1 MSQNTAFNRIKR
13 EIGIK
18 KCVILDGD
26 VGDVYLNQKKQIVDL
41 KQYLMDMLKDLD
53 YDDILYWDRVDGL
66 DGDVSRLDLL
76 EEVEIEGEEYAFED
90 DEQEETAERKDANT
104 GSGLFKE
111 PAEIFNI
118 VYKNLKKP
126 NHKIAFVLNWADYVF
141 TAGGQLPPDEREL
154 LTLLGK
160 AIKDKKVEYLSA
172 EVNESCVI
180 LITNKLSMFPISFY
194 QGNPEVACLTLPR
207 PDREERERMLEKV
220 ESGFDVK
227 MKPGET
233 LMTSDKKNEF
243 VDMLDDFTNREII
256 QMARLSRK
264 EPRMPFEQLYLLF
277 KYGEKD
283 NPWEKLDY
291 KAVKN
296 IKRILGERVVGQEEA
311 IEKIEKVVVKAY
323 MGLSGIHKSSS
334 RSAPKGVLFFV
345 GPTGVG
351 KTELSK
357 ALAKFLFG
365 DEQTCIRFD
374 MSEYA
379 QENSDQKLI
388 GAPPGYV
395 GYEEGGQLTNAV
407 KEKPFSIIL
416 FDEIE
421 KAAKPN
427 PRILD
432 IFLQILEDGRLTDS
446 KGETVYFSESVI
458 IFTSN
463 LGASE
468 VSDSGSNEDVA
479 QEFIKIVK
487 NYFDNEIKRPEILGR
502 IGYSNI
508 VPFNFIRDTEF
519 AVKIAKSKLRPVQRG
534 IAEKYRID
542 LEFEDE
548 LKFVNYILGGA
559 DSSKGG
565 RDILNSINDKL
576 LDELAMFLF
585 ENKQD
590 LSVMRGA
597 KVLVKTHQDKLEF
610 SFENE

>member
-1 MSQNTAFNRIKR
+1 MALSTTFQRLKR

-18 KCVILDGD
+18 KCVILDGN
-26 VGDVYLNQKKQIVDL
+26 VGDVYLNEKKQIVDL
-41 KQYLMDMLKDLD
+41 KQYLMDMLKSMD
-53 YDDILYWDRVDGL
+53 YDDVLYWDRIDGM
-66 DGDVSRLDLL
+66 DGDVSRLDVIDKV
-76 EEVEIEGEEYAFED
+76 EVEGDAYDFSDEEEPKK
-90 DEQEETAERKDANT
+90 EQKT

-118 VYKNLKKP
+118 VFKNLKKP
-126 NHKIAFVLNWADYVF
+126 NRKITFVLNWADYLF
-141 TAGGQLPPDEREL
+141 SSGGQLPPDEREL
-154 LTLLGK
+154 LTMLGK
-160 AIKDKKVEYLSA
+160 ALKDKKVEYLNS
-172 EVNESCVI
+172 EVNESTVI
-180 LITNKLSMFPISFY
+180 LVTSKIAMFPISFY
-194 QGNPEVACLTLPR
+194 QGNPEVSCLTLSK
-207 PDREERERMLEKV
+207 PDRIERKKMIEKI
-220 ESGFDVK
+220 ENGFEIK
-227 MKPGET
+227 LKAGET
-233 LMTSDKKNEF
+233 LLTCDKKNEY

-256 QMARLSRK
+256 QLARLSRK
-264 EPRMPFEQLYLLF
+264 EGKLPFEQLYLLF

-291 KAVKN
+291 NAVKN
-296 IKRILGERVVGQEEA
+296 IRKILGERVVGQDEA

-323 MGLSGIHKSSS
+323 MGLTGIHKSSS

-365 DEQTCIRFD
+365 DEQACIRFD

-468 VSDSGSNEDVA
+468 VSDSGTNEDVA

-508 VPFNFIRDTEF
+508 VPFNFIRDKEF
-519 AVKIAKSKLRPVQRG
+519 AVKIAKSKLIPVQRA

-548 LKFVNYILGGA
+548 LKFINYILGGA

-565 RDILNSINDKL
+565 RDILNAINDKL
-576 LDELAMFLF
+576 LDELAMFMF

-590 LSVMRGA
+590 LSSFKGA
-597 KVLVKTHQDKLEF
+597 KILVKTTKEGLDF
-610 SFENE
+610 SFEND

>member
-1 MSQNTAFNRIKR
+1 MTHLNFVDNLEAGLGSKAWGRDDFYTNSLNEQYEALKPKLGSYAPDTLQQFIAQIFPTVSKEYYVSLPGFDRAIKENRRGKQCIYNLVIR
-13 EIGIK
+13 AK
-18 KCVILDGD
+18 KDIYSRTLPDNYDVIIIGD
-26 VGDVYLNQKKQIVDL
+26 VTFGNVIDISVKGIELIDV
-41 KQYLMDMLKDLD
+41 
-53 YDDILYWDRVDGL
+53 DIAKY
-66 DGDVSRLDLL
+66 
-76 EEVEIEGEEYAFED
+76 GE
-90 DEQEETAERKDANT
+90 K
-104 GSGLFKE
+104 S
-111 PAEIFNI
+111 
-118 VYKNLKKP
+118 VYC
-126 NHKIAFVLNWADYVF
+126 
-141 TAGGQLPPDEREL
+141 T
-154 LTLLGK
+154 
-160 AIKDKKVEYLSA
+160 
-172 EVNESCVI
+172 
-180 LITNKLSMFPISFY
+180 
-194 QGNPEVACLTLPR
+194 PEVACLTLSK
-207 PDREERERMLEKV
+207 PDRAEREKMMEKI
-220 ESGFDVK
+220 ESGFEVK
-227 MKPGET
+227 LKPGET
-233 LMTSDKKNEF
+233 LMTCDKKNEY

-256 QMARLSRK
+256 QLARLSRK
-264 EPRMPFEQLYLLF
+264 EGKMPFEQLYLLF

-291 KAVKN
+291 NAVKK
-296 IKRILGERVVGQEEA
+296 IKKILAERVVGQEEA

-323 MGLSGIHKSSS
+323 MGLTGIHKSSS

-365 DEQTCIRFD
+365 DEQACIRFD

-468 VSDSGSNEDVA
+468 VSSSGSNEEIA
-479 QEFIKIVK
+479 EEFIKIVK

-508 VPFNFIRDTEF
+508 VPFNFIKDKEF
-519 AVKIAKSKLRPVQRG
+519 SIKIARSKLRPVQKA

-548 LKFVNYILGGA
+548 LKFINYILGGA

-565 RDILNSINDKL
+565 RDILNAINDKL
-576 LDELAMFLF
+576 LDELYC
-585 ENKQD
+585 
-590 LSVMRGA
+590 
-597 KVLVKTHQDKLEF
+597 LVKTRL
-610 SFENE
+610 

>member
-1 MSQNTAFNRIKR
+1 MALTTTFNRLRR

-18 KCVILDGD
+18 RCVIVEGN
-26 VGDVYLNQKKQIVDL
+26 VGDVYLNEKKQIVDL
-41 KQYLMDMLKDLD
+41 KQYLMDMLKSMD
-53 YDDILYWDRVDGL
+53 YDDVLYWDRIDGVDG
-66 DGDVSRLDLL
+66 DISRLTVIDKV
-76 EEVEIEGEEYAFED
+76 EVEGDAYAFDDDEEEQPKED
-90 DEQEETAERKDANT
+90 DEKT

-111 PAEIFNI
+111 PVEIFNI
-118 VYKNLKKP
+118 IFKNLKKP
-126 NHKIAFVLNWADYVF
+126 NRKTAFVLNWADYLF
-141 TAGGQLPPDEREL
+141 TTGGQLSPDEREL

-160 AIKDKKVEYLSA
+160 AIKDKKVDYLSA
-172 EVNESCVI
+172 EVNESTVV
-180 LITNKLSMFPISFY
+180 LVTSKLAMFPISFY
-194 QGNPEVACLTLPR
+194 QGNAEVSCLTLSK
-207 PDREERERMLEKV
+207 PDRKEREKMMEKI
-220 ESGFDVK
+220 ESGFEVK
-227 MKPGET
+227 LKPGET
-233 LMTSDKKNEF
+233 LMTCDKKNEYI
-243 VDMLDDFTNREII
+243 DMLDDFTNREII
-256 QMARLSRK
+256 QLARLSRK
-264 EPRMPFEQLYLLF
+264 EGKLPFEQLYLLF

-291 KAVKN
+291 KSVKS
-296 IKRILGERVVGQEEA
+296 IKKILAERVVGQEEA

-323 MGLSGIHKSSS
+323 MGLTGIHKSSS

-365 DEQTCIRFD
+365 DEQACIRFD

-468 VSDSGSNEDVA
+468 VASSGSNDEIA
-479 QEFIKIVK
+479 NEFINIVK

-508 VPFNFIRDTEF
+508 VPFNFIKDRDFT
-519 AVKIAKSKLRPVQRG
+519 VKIAKSKLIPVQRA

-542 LEFEDE
+542 LVFEDE
-548 LKFVNYILGGA
+548 LKFIDYILGGA

-565 RDILNSINDKL
+565 RDILNAINDKL
-576 LDELAMFLF
+576 LDELSMFMF

-590 LSVMRGA
+590 LSSFKGA
-597 KVLVKTHQDKLEF
+597 KIVVGVAKDKLHFEF
-610 SFENE
+610 DND

>member
-1 MSQNTAFNRIKR
+1 MALTTTFNRLRR

-18 KCVILDGD
+18 RCVIVEGN
-26 VGDVYLNQKKQIVDL
+26 VGDVYLNEKKQIVDL
-41 KQYLMDMLKDLD
+41 KQYLMDMLKSMD
-53 YDDILYWDRVDGL
+53 YDDVLYWDRIDGVDG
-66 DGDVSRLDLL
+66 DISRLTVIDKV
-76 EEVEIEGEEYAFED
+76 EVEGDAYAFDDDEEEQPKED
-90 DEQEETAERKDANT
+90 DEKT

-111 PAEIFNI
+111 PVEIFNI
-118 VYKNLKKP
+118 IFKNLKKP
-126 NHKIAFVLNWADYVF
+126 NRKTAFVLNWADYLF
-141 TAGGQLPPDEREL
+141 TTGGQLSPDEREL

-160 AIKDKKVEYLSA
+160 AIKDKKVDYLSA
-172 EVNESCVI
+172 EVNESTVV
-180 LITNKLSMFPISFY
+180 LVTSKLAMFPISFY
-194 QGNPEVACLTLPR
+194 QGNAEVSCLTLSK
-207 PDREERERMLEKV
+207 PDRKEREKMMEKI
-220 ESGFDVK
+220 ESGFEVK
-227 MKPGET
+227 LKPGET
-233 LMTSDKKNEF
+233 LMTCDKKNEYI
-243 VDMLDDFTNREII
+243 DMLDDFTNREII
-256 QMARLSRK
+256 QLARLSRK
-264 EPRMPFEQLYLLF
+264 EGKLPFEQLYLLF

-291 KAVKN
+291 KSVKS
-296 IKRILGERVVGQEEA
+296 IKKILAERVVGQEEA
-311 IEKIEKVVVKAY
+311 IEKIERVVVKAY
-323 MGLSGIHKSSS
+323 MGLTGIHKSSS

-365 DEQTCIRFD
+365 DEQACIRFD

-468 VSDSGSNEDVA
+468 VASSGSNEDIA
-479 QEFIKIVK
+479 EEFIKIVK

-508 VPFNFIRDTEF
+508 VPFNFIKDRDFT
-519 AVKIAKSKLRPVQRG
+519 VKIAKSKLIPVQRA

-542 LEFEDE
+542 LVFEDE
-548 LKFVNYILGGA
+548 LKFIDYILGGA

-565 RDILNSINDKL
+565 RDILNAINDKL
-576 LDELAMFLF
+576 LDELAMFMF

-590 LSVMRGA
+590 LSSFKGA
-597 KVLVKTHQDKLEF
+597 KIVVGVAKDKLHFEF
-610 SFENE
+610 DND

>member
-1 MSQNTAFNRIKR
+1 MALITAFNRLKR

-18 KCVILDGD
+18 RCIIIDGN
-26 VGDVYLNQKKQIVDL
+26 VGDVYLNEKKQIVDL
-41 KQYLMDMLKDLD
+41 KTYLMDMLKTME
-53 YDDILYWDRVDGL
+53 YDDVLYWDRVDGL
-66 DGDVSRLDLL
+66 DGDVSRLSVID
-76 EEVEIEGEEYAFED
+76 EIEVEGDAYSFGDEDEKPNEE
-90 DEQEETAERKDANT
+90 QKT
-104 GSGLFKE
+104 GSGQFKE
-111 PAEIFNI
+111 PSEIFNI
-118 VYKNLKKP
+118 VFKNLKKP
-126 NHKIAFVLNWADYVF
+126 NRKTAFVLNWADYLF
-141 TAGGQLPPDEREL
+141 TSGGQLPPDEREL

-160 AIKDKKVEYLSA
+160 AVKDKKVAYLSS
-172 EVNESCVI
+172 EVNESTVI
-180 LITNKLSMFPISFY
+180 LITSKLAMFPISFY
-194 QGNPEVACLTLPR
+194 QANPEVACVTLSR
-207 PDREERERMLEKV
+207 PDRLEREKMLEKI

-227 MKPGET
+227 LKPGES
-233 LMTSDKKNEF
+233 LMTCEKKNEY

-264 EPRMPFEQLYLLF
+264 EGKMPFEQLYLLF

-291 KAVKN
+291 NAVKN
-296 IKRILGERVVGQEEA
+296 IKKILSERVVGQEEA
-311 IEKIEKVVVKAY
+311 IEKVEKVVVKAY
-323 MGLSGIHKSSS
+323 MGLTGIHKSSS

-365 DEQTCIRFD
+365 DEQACIRFD

-468 VSDSGSNEDVA
+468 VSSNGSNEEVA

-508 VPFNFIRDTEF
+508 VPFNFIKDREF
-519 AVKIAKSKLRPVQRG
+519 SVKIARSKLRPVQRA
-534 IAEKYRID
+534 ILEKYRID

-548 LKFVNYILGGA
+548 LKFIDYILGGA

-565 RDILNSINDKL
+565 RDILNAINDKL
-576 LDELAMFLF
+576 LDELAMFMF
-585 ENKQD
+585 ENKAD
-590 LSVMRGA
+590 LSSFKGA
-597 KVLVKTHQDKLEF
+597 KILVKTVKNGLDF
-610 SFENE
+610 SFEND

>member
-1 MSQNTAFNRIKR
+1 MALSTTFNRLKR

-18 KCVILDGD
+18 KCVIVEGN
-26 VGDVYLNQKKQIVDL
+26 VGDVYLNAKKQIVDL
-41 KQYLMDMLKDLD
+41 KQYLMDMLKSMD
-53 YDDILYWDRVDGL
+53 YDDVLYWDRVDGV
-66 DGDVSRLDLL
+66 DGDVSRLDVVDRV
-76 EEVEIEGEEYAFED
+76 EVEGDAYSFD
-90 DEQEETAERKDANT
+90 DEEEDAPKEEQKT

-118 VYKNLKKP
+118 IFKNLKKP
-126 NHKIAFVLNWADYVF
+126 NRKIAFVMNWADYLF
-141 TAGGQLPPDEREL
+141 SAGGQLPPDEREL
-154 LTLLGK
+154 LILLGK
-160 AIKDKKVEYLSA
+160 AIKDKKVDYLSS
-172 EVNESCVI
+172 EINESTVV
-180 LITNKLSMFPISFY
+180 LITSKLSMFPISFY
-194 QGNPEVACLTLPR
+194 QGNPEVSCLTLSK
-207 PDREERERMLEKV
+207 PDREEREMMIEKI

-227 MKPGET
+227 LKPGESLLT
-233 LMTSDKKNEF
+233 CDKKNEYI
-243 VDMLDDFTNREII
+243 DMLDDFTNREIV

-264 EPRMPFEQLYLLF
+264 EGKMPFEQLYLLF

-291 KAVKN
+291 KAVRN
-296 IKRILGERVVGQEEA
+296 IRKILSERVVGQDEA
-311 IEKIEKVVVKAY
+311 IAKIEKVVVKAY
-323 MGLSGIHKSSS
+323 MGLTGIHKSSS

-365 DEQTCIRFD
+365 DEQACIRFD

-407 KEKPFSIIL
+407 REKPFSIIL

-468 VSDSGSNEDVA
+468 VSSSGSNEEVA
-479 QEFIKIVK
+479 EEFIKIVK

-508 VPFNFIRDTEF
+508 VPFNFIKDKEF
-519 AVKIAKSKLRPVQRG
+519 SVKIARSKLRPVQRA

-548 LKFVNYILGGA
+548 LKFINYILGGA

-565 RDILNSINDKL
+565 RDILNAINDKL
-576 LDELAMFLF
+576 LDELAMFMF

-590 LSVMRGA
+590 LSSFKGA
-597 KVLVKTHQDKLEF
+597 KILVKTNKNGLEF
-610 SFENE
+610 SFEND

>member
-1 MSQNTAFNRIKR
+1 MALSTTFNRLKRELGIKR
-13 EIGIK
+13 
-18 KCVILDGD
+18 CVIIDGN
-26 VGDVYLNQKKQIVDL
+26 VGDIYLNEKKQLVDL
-41 KQYLMDMLKDLD
+41 KQYLMDMLKAMD
-53 YDDILYWDRVDGL
+53 YDDVLYWDRVDGV
-66 DGDVSRLDLL
+66 DGDISRLDIVDKV
-76 EEVEIEGEEYAFED
+76 EVQGDDYFLDED
-90 DEQEETAERKDANT
+90 DKDLKEQNT

-111 PAEIFNI
+111 PVEIFNI
-118 VYKNLKKP
+118 VFKNLKKP
-126 NHKIAFVLNWADYVF
+126 NRKTAFVLNWADYLF
-141 TAGGQLPPDEREL
+141 SSGGQLPPDEREL

-160 AIKDKKVEYLSA
+160 AIKDRKVEYLSSD
-172 EVNESCVI
+172 VNESTIV
-180 LITNKLSMFPISFY
+180 LITSKLSMFPIAFY
-194 QGNPEVACLTLPR
+194 QGNPEVSCLTLSK
-207 PDREERERMLEKV
+207 PDREERENMLEKI

-227 MKPGET
+227 LKPGESLLT
-233 LMTSDKKNEF
+233 CDKKNEYI
-243 VDMLDDFTNREII
+243 DMLDDFTNREIV

-264 EPRMPFEQLYLLF
+264 EGKMPFEQLYLLF

-291 KAVKN
+291 NAVRN
-296 IKRILGERVVGQEEA
+296 IRKILSERVVGQDEA
-311 IEKIEKVVVKAY
+311 IAKIEKVVVKAY
-323 MGLSGIHKSSS
+323 MGLTGIHKSSS

-365 DEQTCIRFD
+365 DEQACIRFD

-468 VSDSGSNEDVA
+468 VSSNGSNEEIA
-479 QEFIKIVK
+479 EEFIKIVK

-502 IGYSNI
+502 IGYNNI
-508 VPFNFIRDTEF
+508 VPFNFIRDKEF
-519 AVKIAKSKLRPVQRG
+519 SVKIAKSKLRPVQRA
-534 IAEKYRID
+534 ISEKYRID

-548 LKFVNYILGGA
+548 LKFINYILGGT
-559 DSSKGG
+559 DTSKGG
-565 RDILNSINDKL
+565 RDILNAINDKL
-576 LDELAMFLF
+576 LDELAMFMF

-590 LSVMRGA
+590 LPAFKGA
-597 KVLVKTHQDKLEF
+597 KILVTTTKNGLEF
-610 SFENE
+610 SFEND

>member
-1 MSQNTAFNRIKR
+1 MALTTAFNRLKR

-18 KCVILDGD
+18 RCVIIDGN
-26 VGDVYLNQKKQIVDL
+26 VGDVYLNEKKQIVDL
-41 KQYLMDMLKDLD
+41 KTYLMDMLKNME
-53 YDDILYWDRVDGL
+53 YDDVLYWDRVEGL
-66 DGDVSRLDLL
+66 DGDISRLSLIDDV
-76 EEVEIEGEEYAFED
+76 EVEGEAYSFDD
-90 DEQEETAERKDANT
+90 DEEQQPQDEQKT
-104 GSGLFKE
+104 GSGQFKE
-111 PAEIFNI
+111 PSEIFNI
-118 VYKNLKKP
+118 VFKNLKKP
-126 NHKIAFVLNWADYVF
+126 NRKTAFVLNWADYLF

-160 AIKDKKVEYLSA
+160 AVKDKKVEYLSA
-172 EVNESCVI
+172 EVNESTVV
-180 LITNKLSMFPISFY
+180 LITSKLAMFPISFY
-194 QGNPEVACLTLPR
+194 QANPEVACVTLSR
-207 PDREERERMLEKV
+207 PDRIERERMLEKI
-220 ESGFDVK
+220 ESGFDIK
-227 MKPGET
+227 LKPGES
-233 LMTSDKKNEF
+233 LMTCDKKNEY

-264 EPRMPFEQLYLLF
+264 EGKMPFEQLYLLF

-291 KAVKN
+291 NAVKN
-296 IKRILGERVVGQEEA
+296 IKKILSERVVGQEEA
-311 IEKIEKVVVKAY
+311 IEKVEKVVVKAY
-323 MGLSGIHKSSS
+323 MGLTGIHKSSS

-365 DEQTCIRFD
+365 DEQACIRFD

-468 VSDSGSNEDVA
+468 VSSNGSNEDVA

-508 VPFNFIRDTEF
+508 VPFNFIKDREF
-519 AVKIAKSKLRPVQRG
+519 SVKIARSKLRPVQRA
-534 IAEKYRID
+534 ILEKYRID

-548 LKFVNYILGGA
+548 LKFIDYILGGA

-565 RDILNSINDKL
+565 RDILNAINDKL
-576 LDELAMFLF
+576 LDELAMFMF
-585 ENKQD
+585 ENKAD
-590 LSVMRGA
+590 LSSFKGA
-597 KVLVKTHQDKLEF
+597 KIVVKTIKNRLDF
-610 SFENE
+610 SFEND

>member
-90 DEQEETAERKDANT
+90 DVQEETAERKDAKT

-126 NHKIAFVLNWADYVF
+126 NHKIAFVLNWADYLF
-141 TAGGQLPPDEREL
+141 TVGGQLPPDEREL
-154 LTLLGK
+154 LILLGK

-180 LITNKLSMFPISFY
+180 LITNKLSMFPLSFY

-207 PDREERERMLEKV
+207 PDREERERLLEKV

-291 KAVKN
+291 KAIKN

-585 ENKQD
+585 ENKQN

>member
-1 MSQNTAFNRIKR
+1 MALSTTFNRLKR

-18 KCVILDGD
+18 KCVIVEGN
-26 VGDVYLNQKKQIVDL
+26 VGDVYLNEKKQIVDL
-41 KQYLMDMLKDLD
+41 KQYLMDMLKAMD
-53 YDDILYWDRVDGL
+53 YDDVLYWDRIDGV
-66 DGDVSRLDLL
+66 DGDVSRLDVVDKV
-76 EEVEIEGEEYAFED
+76 EVEGDAYSFDD
-90 DEQEETAERKDANT
+90 DEAEMPKEEQKT

-118 VYKNLKKP
+118 IFKNLKKP
-126 NHKIAFVLNWADYVF
+126 NKKIAFVLNWADYLF
-141 TAGGQLPPDEREL
+141 SAGGQLPPDEREL

-160 AIKDKKVEYLSA
+160 AIKDKKVDYLSS
-172 EVNESCVI
+172 EVNESTIV
-180 LITNKLSMFPISFY
+180 LITSKLSMFPISFY
-194 QGNPEVACLTLPR
+194 QGNPEVACLTLSR
-207 PDREERERMLEKV
+207 PDREEREKMLEKI
-220 ESGFDVK
+220 ESGFEVK
-227 MKPGET
+227 LKPGESLLT
-233 LMTSDKKNEF
+233 CDKKNEYI
-243 VDMLDDFTNREII
+243 DMLDDFTNREII

-264 EPRMPFEQLYLLF
+264 EGKMPFEQLYLLF

-291 KAVKN
+291 KAVQN
-296 IKRILGERVVGQEEA
+296 IKKILGERVVGQEEA
-311 IEKIEKVVVKAY
+311 IAKIEKVVVKAY
-323 MGLSGIHKSSS
+323 MGLTGIHKSSS

-365 DEQTCIRFD
+365 DEQACIRFD

-407 KEKPFSIIL
+407 REKPFSIIL

-479 QEFIKIVK
+479 EEFIKIVK

-508 VPFNFIRDTEF
+508 VPFNFINNKEF
-519 AVKIAKSKLRPVQRG
+519 AIKIAKSKLRPVQKA
-534 IAEKYRID
+534 ILEKYRID

-548 LKFVNYILGGA
+548 LKFINYILGGA
-559 DSSKGG
+559 DNSKGG
-565 RDILNSINDKL
+565 RDILNAINDKL
-576 LDELAMFLF
+576 LDELAMFMF

-590 LSVMRGA
+590 LSSFKGA
-597 KVLVKTHQDKLEF
+597 KILVKTTKDGLDF
-610 SFENE
+610 SFEND